1 MKTKYDYRIAALRE
15 RKLNQTDNKIQVEGL
30 LDEDDYGRIAP
41 PKEDAWEIIPN
52 HEDGSFYGVKAWTD
66 NFCDLMQKH
75 PTYVDPNDAFAG
87 RWMYFMSKMRPN
99 LFNPD
104 YSYDHLKPEIEKYNI
119 IDGIG
124 FDAHFAPDYELG
136 LQLGWGGILEKIRKY
151 RKFNAKDEETRL
163 FYDSHE
169 RAVLSIQVW
178 IKNTIEKIKRKVEL
192 EKDEALKANLEE
204 MLAVNEK
211 VLNDAPQTFRE
222 ACQWMIWYHLSSRT
236 YNRDGAGGQLDTLLY
251 PFYLK
256 DKEAGI
262 LDDEAAVY
270 QLACFLINDP
280 IYWQMGGPDGKGGD
294 MTNHLSYLILEA
306 GDKVNTSLNLT
317 IRVHDKLDQKFL
329 KKSVGLLIKNKNAWP
344 RYSGDK
350 ALVEGYMKNGYDEE
364 SARKRIAV
372 GCNWMS
378 LPGLEYT
385 MNDLVKINTGRVF
398 QVAYNEML
406 ADGVENASTEK
417 LYSIFNKHLIRGVK
431 VTADC
436 IRFQLKYQKYNEPE
450 LLLNLLSYGP
460 LEKGLDASAGG
471 AEYYNLAID
480 GAGLATIADSFAA
493 LEQRIEDE
501 GKITWEELDYHLKGN
516 WDGTDGERIRQLM
529 NRSDR
534 YGQVDS
540 RGDIWAKKISK
551 EFTALVKNES
561 DMEKGHCFIPG
572 WFSWANTVG
581 LGQALEATPNGRFA
595 KAPISHGANPHPGF
609 SNDGAATNMAKSIAQ
624 IQPGYGNTA
633 PMQLELDLSM
643 AKGDQVDNFI
653 ALIKTHFKL
662 GGTLINVNIV
672 DQKKILA
679 AHKNPSQYPDLVVR
693 ITGFTAYFAM
703 LTPEFRQL
711 VVDRILEN

>member
-1 MKTKYDYRIAALRE
+1 MKTRYDNRIAIIRAK
-15 RKLNQTDNKIQVEGL
+15 KLKQTDEKIELEGL

-41 PKEDAWEIIPN
+41 PEEGAWQIIPN
-52 HEDGSFYGVKAWTD
+52 HEDGSFYGVKGWTD
-66 NFCDLMQKH
+66 NFCDLMENH
-75 PTYVDPNDAFAG
+75 PTYVDANDAFAG

-99 LFNPD
+99 LFHPD
-104 YSYDHLKPEIEKYNI
+104 FSYDHLKDDIEKYNI

-136 LQLGWGGILEKIRKY
+136 LKLGWGGILKKIRKY
-151 RKFNAKDEETRL
+151 RTLNAKDKETKL

-169 RAVLSIQVW
+169 RTVLSIQTW
-178 IKNTIEKIKRKVEL
+178 IKNTIEEIERKIEL
-192 EKDEALKANLEE
+192 EADEDLRLNLQE
-204 MLAVNEK
+204 MLNVNRNI
-211 VLNDAPQTFRE
+211 LSDAPKTFRE
-222 ACQWMIWYHLSSRT
+222 ACQWIIWFHLSSRT

-251 PFYLK
+251 PYYKK
-256 DKEAGI
+256 DKEAGL
-262 LDDEAAVY
+262 LDDESAVY

-280 IYWQMGGPDGKGGD
+280 IYWQLGGPDGKGGD

-317 IRVHDKLDQKFL
+317 IRVHDHLDQEFL
-329 KKSVGLLIKNKNAWP
+329 KKSVELLIKNKNGWP

-385 MNDLVKINTGRVF
+385 MNDLVKINTAKVF
-398 QVAYNEML
+398 EVAYNEML
-406 ADGVENASTEK
+406 QEGYKTASTDK
-417 LYSIFNKHLIRGVK
+417 LYDIFTKHLTHGVQ

-436 IRFQLKYQKYNEPE
+436 IRFQLQYQRFNEPE

-480 GAGLATIADSFAA
+480 GAGLATVADSFAA
-493 LEQRIEDE
+493 LQQRIEDE
-501 GKITWEELDYHLKGN
+501 EKISWKVLDYHLKGN
-516 WDGTDGERIRQLM
+516 WEGTDGERIRQLM

-540 RGDIWAKKISK
+540 RGDKWAKRIS
-551 EFTALVKNES
+551 EDFTSLVKNQS
-561 DMEKGHCFIPG
+561 DSEKGHCFIPG

-581 LGQALEATPNGRFA
+581 FGEVLHATPNGRFA
-595 KAPISHGANPHPGF
+595 KSPIAHGANPHPGF
-609 SNDGAATNMAKSIAQ
+609 SKDGAATSMAKSIAQ

-643 AKGDQVDNFI
+643 AKQDQVDNFI

-672 DQKKILA
+672 DQKKILE
-679 AHKNPSQYPDLVVR
+679 AHKDPSKYPDLVVR

>member
-1 MKTKYDYRIAALRE
+1 MKTRYDDRIANLRT
-15 RKLNQTDNKIQVEGL
+15 KKMLQTDKKICVEGL

-41 PKEDAWEIIPN
+41 PKEGAWEIIPN
-52 HEDGSFYGVKAWTD
+52 HKDGSFYGIKGWTD
-66 NFCDLMQKH
+66 NFCDLMEKH
-75 PTYVDPNDAFAG
+75 PVYVDSNDAFAG

-99 LFNPD
+99 LFNPEF
-104 YSYDHLKPEIEKYNI
+104 SYDHLKEGIEKYNI

-124 FDAHFAPDYELG
+124 YDAHFAPDYELG
-136 LQLGWGGILEKIRKY
+136 LKLGWGGILEKIRKY
-151 RKFNAKDEETRL
+151 RDLNAKDEETKL

-169 RAVLSIQVW
+169 RAVISIQTW
-178 IKNTIEKIKRKVEL
+178 ISNTIEEIKRKIEKEQNQEL
-192 EKDEALKANLEE
+192 KDNLKE
-204 MLAVNEK
+204 MLEVNEN
-211 VLNDAPQTFRE
+211 VLNNAPQTFRE
-222 ACQWMIWYHLSSRT
+222 ACQWIIWYHLASRT

-251 PFYLK
+251 PFYRN

-317 IRVHDKLDQKFL
+317 IRVHDKLDQEFL
-329 KKSVGLLIKNKNAWP
+329 KKSVELLIKNKNGWP

-350 ALVEGYMKNGYDEE
+350 ALVEGYMRNGYDAE

-385 MNDLVKINTGRVF
+385 MNDLVKINTARVF
-398 QVAYNEML
+398 QIAYNEML
-406 ADGVENASTEK
+406 QEGFENASTVK
-417 LYSIFNKHLIRGVK
+417 LYEIFRKHLAKGVRLS
-431 VTADC
+431 ADC
-436 IRFQLKYQKYNEPE
+436 IRFQLRYQQYNEPE
-450 LLLNLLSYGP
+450 LILNMLSYGP
-460 LEKGLDASAGG
+460 LEKALDASAGG

-480 GAGLATIADSFAA
+480 GAGLATVADSFAA

-501 GKITWEELDYHLKGN
+501 EKISWKELDYHLKGN
-516 WDGTDGERIRQLM
+516 WEGTDGERVRQLM
-529 NRSDR
+529 NHSDR

-540 RGDIWAKKISK
+540 RGDRWAIQISK
-551 EFTALVKNES
+551 EFTSLVKNES
-561 DMEKGHCFIPG
+561 DEEKKHCFIPG

-581 LGQALEATPNGRFA
+581 FGEALDATPNGRFA

-609 SNDGAATNMAKSIAQ
+609 SKDGAATSMAKSIAQ

-643 AKGDQVDNFI
+643 AKEDQVDNFI

-672 DQKKILA
+672 DQKKILE
-679 AHKNPSQYPDLVVR
+679 AHKDPSKYPDLVVR